1 MARKILWM
9 ASLLCW
15 AAFTLWYT
23 NTGGPLTEEEIAVYL
38 SGMREAEDSERAAR
52 LRSFLE
58 SDTGNQFIMVN
69 VIDMADDPP
78 DVPGA
83 APGESAD
90 SLLGRYME
98 YMYPAL
104 FARACHP
111 IFAGRAVAAS
121 LDLTGIEGAEIWD
134 QGALMRYRSR
144 RDMMEIATNPAFA
157 ERHGFKIAALEKT
170 IAFPVEGILYYA
182 DPRFLLA
189 LLLFTIVSLVD
200 LFIWRR

>member
-1 MARKILWM
+1 MARTILWI
-9 ASLLCW
+9 AGLLCW

-38 SGMREAEDSERAAR
+38 SRMAEAEDSERAAR

>member
-1 MARKILWM
+1 MARTILWI
-9 ASLLCW
+9 AGLLCW
-15 AAFTLWYT
+15 AVFTFWYT
-23 NTGGPLTEEEIAVYL
+23 DTDGPLTEEEISVYL
-38 SGMREAEDSERAAR
+38 SRMAEADDSARVER

-58 SDTGNQFIMVN
+58 SDTGSQFIMVN